1 MKKLIYVSIL
11 LASIACKKEEKDQ
24 PKSELGSAIENI
36 TNVGKMSA
44 SVDDVKNNM
53 EELKTKTPVT
63 NEELKAMIP
72 ENLYGLK
79 RTEINIGSMSVMA
92 LQSAE
97 ATYKSDQK
105 KININIIDG
114 AGEAGGGFI
123 SVLMMTLNADM
134 EKTTENGFEK
144 TQEINGT
151 KAFVSERKSGDNID
165 SEIKLI
171 QKGRYMIDASGDGL
185 TVEEL
190 AKAISEIDFS
200 KLP

>member
-1 MKKLIYVSIL
+1 
-11 LASIACKKEEKDQ
+11 
-24 PKSELGSAIENI
+24 
-36 TNVGKMSA
+36 MSA